1 MNMYGDSYRQM
12 GYDFS
17 ISAGN
22 QQSSNR
28 PKIERPKIERPKIKR
43 PKINRP
49 TR

>member
-1 MNMYGDSYRQM
+1 M

-22 QQSSNR
+22 QQSSDMLKIER
-28 PKIERPKIERPKIKR
+28 PTIERPKIERPT
-43 PKINRP
+43 INRP